1 MTLIAMQKTDTRII
15 YLSLSSLCFSEK
27 FALVAPMHIL
37 KNNCLVIIM
46 REGEEGI
53 DCQINVSILLMK
65 PWTAQ
70 PFFSP

>member
-1 MTLIAMQKTDTRII
+1 MTVLAKQKTDTRII

-53 DCQINVSILLMK
+53 D
-65 PWTAQ
+65 
-70 PFFSP
+70 